1 MSEEIL
7 LMSLQNNTAKFDSV
21 VLINT
26 NFTFFPEKPPNSGH
40 MLGRVLLR
48 DCFSLY
54 YSKRS

>member
-54 YSKRS
+54 Y